1 MKKLN
6 VLILLFTVL
15 LLAACGTSKKTI
27 NDEEAFAPLDE
38 VIKVQP
44 EELTLIVEEM
54 FRVWREHATRLKEG
68 NSNYSLEEYGILT
81 LCDDYIAESDFD
93 MNIGDEIIDYY
104 VELRETETINDAN
117 KELKESIERS
127 FDKEWE
133 VEMYMKFVDLI
144 KVNSSLENINFD
156 AVD

>member
-1 MKKLN
+1 MRKQSIAILL
-6 VLILLFTVL
+6 VLILLL
-15 LLAACGTSKKTI
+15 SACGTSKKTI

-68 NSNYSLEEYGILT
+68 NSNYSLEECRILT

-104 VELRETETINDAN
+104 VELREAETINDAN

-127 FDKEWE
+127 FDEEWE

-144 KVNSSLENINFD
+144 KINSSLENINFD